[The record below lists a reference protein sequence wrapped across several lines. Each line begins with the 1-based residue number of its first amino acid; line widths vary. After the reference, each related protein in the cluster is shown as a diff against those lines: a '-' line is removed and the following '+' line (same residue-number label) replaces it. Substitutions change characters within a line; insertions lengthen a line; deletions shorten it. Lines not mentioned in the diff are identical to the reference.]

1 MLRANSFRNYFGFL
15 ETLVQSAARILNWK
29 CKKKFRTLKL
39 RNRIK
44 FNYGTQ
50 WLVPQ
55 TASKSYWSYG
65 KINTRMDL
73 WLRH

>member
-1 MLRANSFRNYFGFL
+1 M
-15 ETLVQSAARILNWK
+15 
-29 CKKKFRTLKL
+29 KL